1 MNVIIPPHPT
11 PPHETMIYV
20 VKNAQKHAVPMGK
33 AHEKVRV
40 YRSTEPPTDQPG
52 KQTKK
57 QLNNSDGNI
66 NNIVMAINDN

>member
-1 MNVIIPPHPT
+1 
-11 PPHETMIYV
+11 
-20 VKNAQKHAVPMGK
+20 MGK

-40 YRSTEPPTDQPG
+40 YRSTEPPTNQPG